1 MAAFRSPEAEEEKA
15 QEEMKHRMEEA
26 ARDSA
31 ASAEA
36 RGRLNMA
43 VPFSMGANKS
53 LVPCC
58 QERKR
63 KRDDELRGAS
73 RILEGS

>member
-1 MAAFRSPEAEEEKA
+1 MVATCRSPEAEEEKA

-36 RGRLNMA
+36 RGRPTMA
-43 VPFSMGANKS
+43 APNPWEKTEKSEFGAVLPGEEEK
-53 LVPCC
+53 
-58 QERKR
+58 ER
-63 KRDDELRGAS
+63 
-73 RILEGS
+73 